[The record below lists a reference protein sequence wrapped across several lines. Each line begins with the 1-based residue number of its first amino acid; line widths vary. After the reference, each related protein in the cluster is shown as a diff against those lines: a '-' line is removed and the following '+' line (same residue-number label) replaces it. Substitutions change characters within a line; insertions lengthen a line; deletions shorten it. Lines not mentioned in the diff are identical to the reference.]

1 MKAYD
6 DYDGLGL
13 AELVRAKEVSPEEL
27 VEAAIER
34 IDRYDGVLNAVI
46 HRLYAQGRQ
55 LARSEELGDGP
66 FRGVP
71 FLVKDLLT
79 TCAGAPYSK
88 GCRALAHNISPAD
101 SELMKRFRAAG
112 LVTLGKTNTP
122 EFGLLAVT
130 EPAAFGPTRNPWD
143 PARTPGGSS
152 GGSAAAVAAGFVP
165 LAGGGDGGGSIRIP
179 ASCCGLFGLKPSR
192 GRVPAAPHGEHWQ
205 GAAQEHVLT
214 RSVRDS
220 AAALDAVQ
228 GCAPGAPY
236 RIAPPAGSYLLD
248 TDSSPGTLR
257 IAFTT
262 RSPLDTPVADSCV
275 TALQQTVR
283 LLEELGHRVEERAPQ
298 YDGQALARSF
308 LTMYFGEVAAD
319 LEELASLLGRRVR
332 REDVEPLT
340 WLFGLMGRTVTA
352 GEFVRSKR
360 LWNDVGR
367 AMGEFHQHYDLLL
380 TPTLAVEPVAL
391 GSTGTARGME
401 NLVVSLVNTFGLGRL
416 LEVSGLLDRIA
427 IESLARTPF
436 TQLANLTGQPAMSV
450 PLHWTKEGLPVGVQF
465 VAPWG
470 EESRLFRLA
479 AQLERAR
486 PWFDRRPDLSR
497 LQGAGPARAAD
508 TPQVS
513 TKARSIT

>member
-1 MKAYD
+1 VKEYA

-13 AELVRAKEVSPEEL
+13 AGLVRNGEVTPGEL

-34 IDRYDGVLNAVI
+34 IERYDGALNAVI

-79 TCAGAPYSK
+79 TCAGAPYSQ
-88 GCRALAHNISPAD
+88 GCRALVHHISPDD
-101 SELMKRFRAAG
+101 SELMKRYRSAG

-130 EPAAFGPTRNPWD
+130 EPEAFGPTRNPWD

-179 ASCCGLFGLKPSR
+179 AACCGLFGLKPSR
-192 GRVPAAPHGEHWQ
+192 GRTPTAPHGEHWQ
-205 GAAQEHVLT
+205 GAAQEHVLS

-220 AAALDAVQ
+220 AAVLDAVQ

-236 RIAPPAGSYLLD
+236 RIAPPVRPLLAELD
-248 TDSSPGTLR
+248 TAPGSLR
-257 IAFTT
+257 IAWTT
-262 RSPLDTPVADSCV
+262 RSPLGTPVADSCIAAV
-275 TALQQTVR
+275 EQTAR
-283 LLEELGHRVEERAPQ
+283 LLQDLGHRVEERAPQ
-298 YDGQALARSF
+298 YDGQALARSY
-308 LTMYFGEVAAD
+308 LTLYFGEVAAD
-319 LEELASLLGRRVR
+319 LEELTGLLGRRLR

-340 WLFGLMGRTVTA
+340 WLFGLMGRTVPA
-352 GEFVRSKR
+352 GDFVRAKR
-360 LWNDVGR
+360 LWNEVGR
-367 AMGEFHQHYDLLL
+367 SMAGFHLDWDLLL
-380 TPTLAVEPVAL
+380 TPTLAVEPVQI
-391 GSTGTARGME
+391 GSAASRGME
-401 NLVVSLVNTFGLGRL
+401 KLLIGLVNTFGLGRL
-416 LEVSGLLDRIA
+416 LRASGLLDRIA
-427 IESLARTPF
+427 VESLARTPF

-450 PLHWTKEGLPVGVQF
+450 PLHWTAQGLPIGVQF
-465 VAPWG
+465 IAPAG
-470 EESRLFRLA
+470 DEATLFQLA

-497 LQGAGPARAAD
+497 LATGQPDRAG
-508 TPQVS
+508 
-513 TKARSIT
+513 